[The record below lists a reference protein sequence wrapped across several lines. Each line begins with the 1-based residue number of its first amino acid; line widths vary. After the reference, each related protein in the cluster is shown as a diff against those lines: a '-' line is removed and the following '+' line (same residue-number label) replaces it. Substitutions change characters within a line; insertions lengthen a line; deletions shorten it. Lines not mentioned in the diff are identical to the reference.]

1 MCVHDL
7 IVAGGE
13 PLLFLDYFA
22 HYFATG
28 HLEVEEA
35 AEVAKGIAQR
45 DADKLGV
52 V

>member
-22 HYFATG
+22 TG

-35 AEVAKGIAQR
+35 AEVANGIAQR